1 MSHIYQDPIIWGPS
15 TWYVIHLLTFTYD
28 KNLATDYQKFLHSLR
43 YLIPCIYCKN
53 SYNQILN
60 QMPCDLSSKEKF
72 IQWGINL
79 HNRVN
84 AKLRKP
90 QRNLQNIMNHYLN
103 PDGSIKVN
111 NGIIFNFISLIVKT
125 SLIREWQ
132 IINCQHLIMSL
143 ISIYP
148 DLNKRNNFKNL
159 KKFDKGIYWR
169 SIKMGTMIVK
179 GVLKKIIN

>member
-1 MSHIYQDPIIWGPS
+1 
-15 TWYVIHLLTFTYD
+15 
-28 KNLATDYQKFLHSLR
+28 
-43 YLIPCIYCKN
+43 
-53 SYNQILN
+53 
-60 QMPCDLSSKEKF
+60 MPYDLSSKQNF

-90 QRNLQNIMNHYLN
+90 QRNLQNIMNIYLD
-103 PDGSIKVN
+103 PDGNVKVN

-125 SLIREWQ
+125 SLTREWQ
-132 IINCQHLIMSL
+132 IVNCQHLIMSL

-148 DLNKRNNFKNL
+148 DLNKRNNLQTL
-159 KKFDKGIYWR
+159 KKFDNGIYWR